1 MIIFGTKGRSIKM
14 DSGEFH
20 CPNCNTP
27 RTYHKKYVQ
36 DWFTLYFIPTFPVG
50 SKKNEHIECEECSS
64 IYHLD
69 VIGHKPGL
77 NDKEMASEYEK
88 ALQNVLCLMMLADD
102 KVEDEEIK
110 TVSSIYNKLTNN
122 KKISKVKI
130 DKITQ
135 QLKDEDL
142 SVGKYLKKIK
152 PYLNAEHR
160 ELIIKAMYH
169 VAASDGHLDDKE
181 GALLMDTAK
190 VMEMTA
196 AHVKGVLAELDQK
209 KNDN

>member
-1 MIIFGTKGRSIKM
+1 M

-27 RTYHKKYVQ
+27 RTYNKKYVQ

-69 VIGHKPGL
+69 VIDHKPGL
-77 NDKEMASEYEK
+77 NDEEMASEYEK
-88 ALQNVLCLMMLADD
+88 ALQNVLCLMIIADN

-110 TVSSIYNKLTNN
+110 TVSDIFNKLTND
-122 KKISKVKI
+122 KKLSKI
-130 DKITQ
+130 KITKTITKLKKDDLTVDEY
-135 QLKDEDL
+135 LKD
-142 SVGKYLKKIK
+142 IR

-160 ELIIKAMYH
+160 ELIIKAMYL
-169 VAASDGHLDDKE
+169 VAGSDGHLDDRE
-181 GALLMDTAK
+181 SELLMYTAQ
-190 VMEMTA
+190 VLEMTP
-196 AHVKGVLAELDQK
+196 AHIKGVLSELDK
-209 KNDN
+209 GGVN

>member
-1 MIIFGTKGRSIKM
+1 M

-27 RTYHKKYVQ
+27 RTYNKKYVQ

-69 VIGHKPGL
+69 VIDHKPGL
-77 NDKEMASEYEK
+77 NDEEMASEYEK
-88 ALQNVLCLMMLADD
+88 ALQNVLCLMIIADN

-110 TVSSIYNKLTNN
+110 TVSDIFNKLTNN
-122 KKISKVKI
+122 KKLSKI
-130 DKITQ
+130 KITKTITKLKKDDLTVDEY
-135 QLKDEDL
+135 LKD
-142 SVGKYLKKIK
+142 IR

-160 ELIIKAMYH
+160 ELIIKAMYL
-169 VAASDGHLDDKE
+169 VAGSDGHLDDRE
-181 GALLMDTAK
+181 SELLMYTAK
-190 VMEMTA
+190 VLEMTP
-196 AHVKGVLAELDQK
+196 AHIKGVLSELDK
-209 KNDN
+209 VAVN

>member
-27 RTYHKKYVQ
+27 RTYNKKYVQ

-69 VIGHKPGL
+69 VIDHKPGL
-77 NDKEMASEYEK
+77 NDEEMASEYEK
-88 ALQNVLCLMMLADD
+88 ALQNVLCLMIIADN

-110 TVSSIYNKLTNN
+110 TVSDIFNKLTND
-122 KKISKVKI
+122 KKLSKI
-130 DKITQ
+130 KITKTITKLKKDDLTVDEY
-135 QLKDEDL
+135 LKD
-142 SVGKYLKKIK
+142 IR

-160 ELIIKAMYH
+160 ELIIKAMYL
-169 VAASDGHLDDKE
+169 VAGSDGHLDDRE
-181 GALLMDTAK
+181 SELLMYTAQ
-190 VMEMTA
+190 VLEMTP
-196 AHVKGVLAELDQK
+196 AHIKGVLSELDK
-209 KNDN
+209 GAVN

>member
-27 RTYHKKYVQ
+27 RTYQKKYVQ

-69 VIGHKPGL
+69 VIDHKPGL
-77 NDKEMASEYEK
+77 NDEEMASEYEK
-88 ALQNVLCLMMLADD
+88 ALQNVLCLMIIADN
-102 KVEDEEIK
+102 KVEDEEVK
-110 TVSSIYNKLTNN
+110 TVSDIFNKLTND
-122 KKISKVKI
+122 KKLSKA
-130 DKITQ
+130 KITKTITNLNKDDLTVDEY
-135 QLKDEDL
+135 LKD
-142 SVGKYLKKIK
+142 IR

-160 ELIIKAMYH
+160 ELIIKAMYY
-169 VAASDGHLDDKE
+169 VAGSDGHLDDRE
-181 GALLMDTAK
+181 SELLMYTAK
-190 VMEMTA
+190 VLEMTP
-196 AHVKGVLAELDQK
+196 AHIKGVLSELDK
-209 KNDN
+209 GSSN

>member
-69 VIGHKPGL
+69 VIDHKPGL
-77 NDKEMASEYEK
+77 NDEEMASEYEK
-88 ALQNVLCLMMLADD
+88 ALQNVLCLMIIADN
-102 KVEDEEIK
+102 KVEDPEVQ
-110 TVSSIYNKLTNN
+110 TVSDIFKKLTNN
-122 KKISKVKI
+122 KKLSKAKI
-130 DKITQ
+130 DKTIIKLKKDDLTIDEY
-135 QLKDEDL
+135 LKD
-142 SVGKYLKKIK
+142 IR
-152 PYLNAEHR
+152 PYLNYEHR
-160 ELIIKAMYH
+160 ELIIKAMYLI
-169 VAASDGHLDDKE
+169 AGSDGHLDDRE
-181 GALLMDTAK
+181 SELLMHTAQ
-190 VMEMTA
+190 VLEMTP
-196 AHVKGVLAELDQK
+196 AHIKGVLSELDK
-209 KNDN
+209 GGVN

>member
-20 CPNCNTP
+20 CPNCNDN
-27 RTYHKKYVQ
+27 RVYNKKYVQ

-69 VIGHKPGL
+69 VIDYKPGL

-88 ALQNVLCLMMLADD
+88 VLQNVLCLMIIADD
-102 KVEDEEIK
+102 KVENKEIK
-110 TVSSIYNKLTNN
+110 TVSNIFNKLTND
-122 KKISKVKI
+122 KKLSKVKI
-130 DKITQ
+130 NKTISNLKKDNLIVDEY
-135 QLKDEDL
+135 LKD
-142 SVGKYLKKIK
+142 IK

-160 ELIIKAMYH
+160 ELIIKAMYY
-169 VAASDGHLDDKE
+169 VAGSDGHLDDRE
-181 GALLMDTAK
+181 SELLMHTAK
-190 VMEMTA
+190 VLEMTP
-196 AHVKGVLAELDQK
+196 AHIKGVLSELDK
-209 KNDN
+209 GLVN

>member
-27 RTYHKKYVQ
+27 RTYNKKYVQ

-69 VIGHKPGL
+69 VIDHKPGL
-77 NDKEMASEYEK
+77 NDEEMASEYEK
-88 ALQNVLCLMMLADD
+88 ALQNVLCLMIIADN

-110 TVSSIYNKLTNN
+110 TVSDIFNKLTND
-122 KKISKVKI
+122 KKLSKI
-130 DKITQ
+130 KITKTITKLKKDDLTVDEY
-135 QLKDEDL
+135 LKD
-142 SVGKYLKKIK
+142 IR

-160 ELIIKAMYH
+160 ELIIKAMYL
-169 VAASDGHLDDKE
+169 VAGSDGHLDDRE
-181 GALLMDTAK
+181 SELLMYTAQ
-190 VMEMTA
+190 VLEMTP
-196 AHVKGVLAELDQK
+196 AHIKGVLSELDK
-209 KNDN
+209 GGVN

>member
-1 MIIFGTKGRSIKM
+1 M

-27 RTYHKKYVQ
+27 RTYNKKYVQ

-69 VIGHKPGL
+69 VIDHKPGL
-77 NDKEMASEYEK
+77 NDEEMASEYEK
-88 ALQNVLCLMMLADD
+88 ALQNVLCLMIIADN

-110 TVSSIYNKLTNN
+110 TVSDIFNKLTND
-122 KKISKVKI
+122 KKLSKI
-130 DKITQ
+130 KITKTITKLKKDDLTVDEY
-135 QLKDEDL
+135 LKD
-142 SVGKYLKKIK
+142 IR

-160 ELIIKAMYH
+160 ELIIKAMYL
-169 VAASDGHLDDKE
+169 VAGSDGHLDDRE
-181 GALLMDTAK
+181 SELLMYTAK
-190 VMEMTA
+190 VLEMTP
-196 AHVKGVLAELDQK
+196 AHIKGVLSELDK
-209 KNDN
+209 GTVN

>member
-20 CPNCNTP
+20 CPNCNVN
-27 RTYHKKYVQ
+27 RAYNKKYVQ

-69 VIGHKPGL
+69 VIDYKPGL
-77 NDKEMASEYEK
+77 NDEEMTSEYEK
-88 ALQNVLCLMMLADD
+88 ALQNVLCLMIIADD

-110 TVSSIYNKLTNN
+110 TVSNIFNKLTND
-122 KKISKVKI
+122 KKLSKVKI
-130 DKITQ
+130 NKTISNLKKNDLVVDEY
-135 QLKDEDL
+135 LKD
-142 SVGKYLKKIK
+142 IR

-160 ELIIKAMYH
+160 ELIIKAMYY
-169 VAASDGHLDDKE
+169 VASSDGHLDDRE
-181 GALLMDTAK
+181 SELLMHTAK
-190 VMEMTA
+190 VLEMTT
-196 AHVKGVLAELDQK
+196 AHIKGVLSELDK
-209 KNDN
+209 GLSN

>member
-1 MIIFGTKGRSIKM
+1 M

-64 IYHLD
+64 TYHLD
-69 VIGHKPGL
+69 VIDHKPGL
-77 NDKEMASEYEK
+77 NDEEMASEYEK
-88 ALQNVLCLMMLADD
+88 ALQNVLCLMIIADN

-110 TVSSIYNKLTNN
+110 TVSDIFNKLTND
-122 KKISKVKI
+122 KKLTKI
-130 DKITQ
+130 KITKTITKLKKDDLTVDEY
-135 QLKDEDL
+135 LKD
-142 SVGKYLKKIK
+142 IR

-160 ELIIKAMYH
+160 ELIIKAMYL
-169 VAASDGHLDDKE
+169 VAGSDNHLDDRE
-181 GALLMDTAK
+181 SELLMYTAK
-190 VMEMTA
+190 VLEMTP
-196 AHVKGVLAELDQK
+196 AHIKGVLSELDK
-209 KNDN
+209 VVVN

>member
-1 MIIFGTKGRSIKM
+1 M

-27 RTYHKKYVQ
+27 RTYNKKYVQ

-69 VIGHKPGL
+69 VIDHKPGL
-77 NDKEMASEYEK
+77 NDEEVASEYEK
-88 ALQNVLCLMMLADD
+88 ALQNVLCLMIIADN

-110 TVSSIYNKLTNN
+110 IVSDIFNKLTND
-122 KKISKVKI
+122 KKLSKI
-130 DKITQ
+130 KITKTITKLKKDDLTVDEY
-135 QLKDEDL
+135 LKD
-142 SVGKYLKKIK
+142 IR

-160 ELIIKAMYH
+160 ELIIKAMYY
-169 VAASDGHLDDKE
+169 VAGSDGHLDDRE
-181 GALLMDTAK
+181 SELLMYTAK
-190 VMEMTA
+190 VLEMTP
-196 AHVKGVLAELDQK
+196 AHIKGVLSELDK
-209 KNDN
+209 GSSN

>member
-1 MIIFGTKGRSIKM
+1 M

-27 RTYHKKYVQ
+27 RTYNKKYVQ

-69 VIGHKPGL
+69 VIDHKPGL
-77 NDKEMASEYEK
+77 NDEEMASEYEK
-88 ALQNVLCLMMLADD
+88 ALQNVLCLMIIADN

-110 TVSSIYNKLTNN
+110 TVSDIFNKLTNN
-122 KKISKVKI
+122 KKLSKI
-130 DKITQ
+130 KITKTITKLKKDDLTVDEY
-135 QLKDEDL
+135 LKD
-142 SVGKYLKKIK
+142 IR

-160 ELIIKAMYH
+160 ELIIKAMYL
-169 VAASDGHLDDKE
+169 VAGSDGHLDDRE
-181 GALLMDTAK
+181 SELLMYTAK
-190 VMEMTA
+190 VLEMTP
-196 AHVKGVLAELDQK
+196 AHIKGVLSELDK
-209 KNDN
+209 GAIN